1 MTQTAPPK
9 HTSDSGANG
18 HSEATAEALDKCLA
32 GASSLLSAAF
42 TLDTIEG
49 SAQRRFSHRKL
60 EYFVSL
66 KEFRI
71 IVFFCSLHQHDL
83 D

>member
-18 HSEATAEALDKCLA
+18 HSESTAEALDKCLA

-49 SAQRRFSHRKL
+49 SAQRRFFPQKVG
-60 EYFVSL
+60 VSCQF
-66 KEFRI
+66 EGI
-71 IVFFCSLHQHDL
+71 CASDL
-83 D
+83 IALS